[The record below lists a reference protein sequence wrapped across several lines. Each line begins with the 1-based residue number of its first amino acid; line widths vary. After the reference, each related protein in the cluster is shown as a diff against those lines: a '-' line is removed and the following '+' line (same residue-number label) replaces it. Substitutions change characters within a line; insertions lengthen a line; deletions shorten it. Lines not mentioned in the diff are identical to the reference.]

1 MTEAKNER
9 EKMKIMAKKIEFF
22 EAFQHGGKHGKQEHE
37 INLEII
43 KMPKMKVNIAD
54 HPTKVTDQ

>member
-1 MTEAKNER
+1 
-9 EKMKIMAKKIEFF
+9 MAKKIEFF